1 MSGQV
6 SGVPAAARFVEHARR
21 YSELGWALVRLDG
34 KVPKG
39 KDWQQERPDPSP
51 EHAAGLW
58 SQWGKR
64 WNMGVVLGT
73 SGLVVV
79 EYDTDEAGTK
89 LKELL
94 GGELPLTPIAQ
105 TGRGRLHLYFKD
117 AGLSKGA
124 RDGLELR
131 AGPHQCVLPP
141 SVHPETGQAYRWM
154 DKLEPWTVALGDV
167 PAAVLAYFADERR
180 NGAAPPLPEVIRIG
194 EIDRTLAS
202 LAGSMR
208 RRNADE
214 EAIYVALV
222 ETLKRCEPGH
232 THTEDDCRRIA
243 RSIAKKAP
251 GEAAKV
257 SIPPSIATESGVNE
271 TLSAGELPFAPLAP
285 LLENVPPEPPWFV
298 RGYLAPYA
306 VTLLAGRPKVGKST
320 LCCAL
325 LAKVAAGEL
334 FIGLQTSVAGVLLLT
349 EERRDTLAEKARILE
364 LVSFRQ
370 GVSPKGGANELAP
383 VHALMRHDAGATP
396 WPEVVRQAMAYC
408 TQHGLTVLVIDTFD
422 RWVGLRGDAE
432 NAAGAVNEALEPL
445 QYAAA
450 AGLPCYSS
458 HTSER
463 AKASSA
469 RPCEGTAPSPAA
481 STSSSSSNGRR
492 ARCSSEAT
500 YASCAPSPVSARH
513 PKSSSPNSTTTAS
526 S

>member
-202 LAGSMR
+202 LAGSNAAAQR
-208 RRNADE
+208 RRGGDLRRARRDAEALRARPHPHRGRSPADRKE
-214 EAIYVALV
+214 HCKESTRRSRESFYSAIYSHREWRKRNSLCGRAAVRAARPAARERPAGAALV
-222 ETLKRCEPGH
+222 RSGLPG
-232 THTEDDCRRIA
+232 
-243 RSIAKKAP
+243 
-251 GEAAKV
+251 
-257 SIPPSIATESGVNE
+257 
-271 TLSAGELPFAPLAP
+271 
-285 LLENVPPEPPWFV
+285 
-298 RGYLAPYA
+298 
-306 VTLLAGRPKVGKST
+306 
-320 LCCAL
+320 
-325 LAKVAAGEL
+325 
-334 FIGLQTSVAGVLLLT
+334 
-349 EERRDTLAEKARILE
+349 
-364 LVSFRQ
+364 
-370 GVSPKGGANELAP
+370 P
-383 VHALMRHDAGATP
+383 V
-396 WPEVVRQAMAYC
+396 
-408 TQHGLTVLVIDTFD
+408 
-422 RWVGLRGDAE
+422 RGDATRRPAE
-432 NAAGAVNEALEPL
+432 GRQVDALLCP
-445 QYAAA
+445 ARK
-450 AGLPCYSS
+450 GRRR
-458 HTSER
+458 R
-463 AKASSA
+463 ALH
-469 RPCEGTAPSPAA
+469 RPADVRGGRSPAHRGA
-481 STSSSSSNGRR
+481 
-492 ARCSSEAT
+492 
-500 YASCAPSPVSARH
+500 ARH
-513 PKSSSPNSTTTAS
+513 PGREGSHPRTRFFPPGRLP
-526 S
+526 